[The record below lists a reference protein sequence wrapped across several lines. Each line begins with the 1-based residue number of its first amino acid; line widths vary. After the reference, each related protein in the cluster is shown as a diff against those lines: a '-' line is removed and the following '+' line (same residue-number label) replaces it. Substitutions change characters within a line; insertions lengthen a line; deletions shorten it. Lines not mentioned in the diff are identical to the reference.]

1 MAENATE
8 LTRNFAPTLP
18 KELNQSLSQPAEK
31 KSLFSSLKKET
42 VLPEKDVQEQT
53 KQLFDLLVDRVE
65 LRVDIARQ
73 SEDAGLPQAKSGQ
86 EKSLQD
92 RLDLIKRGGVHTV
105 VSQRSSEEVKNRT
118 LEHDLKKLRETE
130 EKISEL
136 TKNTQVVAE
145 YSKFREVRVE
155 KLRDAREV
163 SEGKTAIK
171 QLILQQE
178 KMARQ
183 VFLASRQYSPGER
196 QIIDEN
202 KQIVQAIENRVS
214 ELKKD
219 PEVFDLSRLRQ
230 LEGYQQGLKKDR
242 FAEAPSREKYIDQVR
257 QYWSQGK
264 KVLLTGSTGGGKT
277 ELLKYASKSLFG
289 VKAEI
294 LTGHEL
300 ITNYEIYGKT
310 KGGVK
315 DSQMTFMFGA
325 GPLIRAF
332 QRNVPFILDEINVI
346 PNKVAMRV
354 KTDMN
359 ARVGDTITVQEDGD
373 EKVTVGDNYAFGATE
388 NVKSEKHVDRE
399 KMDPALVRMF
409 EAIAIDYLPPHE
421 LYDIMLSS
429 MMDVRGGVKLSV
441 KDANDTL
448 RQLCNATEWIQ
459 KAYLGQTVNTGSGV
473 LEARGQASL
482 GKPATLREA
491 VLDPGK
497 ALDMLTGWEDAEKS
511 GLTFKEFLNKRIV
524 AFVNNENFPEE
535 DRYYLTEIFALQGFL
550 RGVKATDL
558 RVAGLD
564 QGTLDA
570 WSGHDG
576 KRYVPKNNYT
586 PPEIVAK
593 LDPYGTLKRPVTVE
607 ANDLL
612 DEETM
617 EEIKE
622 EELTDLTPTFTNT
635 QTNSANN
642 KSSNGSSSAM
652 AGLSPEGRFKIE
664 AIDAQYDPKSL
675 PSDKDDRY
683 KKYPQLLIS
692 IATKDQ
698 STVGVVAQR
707 LASILEPKMRSDGGE
722 SLYHYLKSLAD
733 FVNLDATRKDKTAM
747 IEVSKILSN
756 VNKFDWKK
764 EIWKDNIKTRLD
776 EINHL
781 MFN

>member
-1 MAENATE
+1 MGENTTE

-18 KELNQSLSQPAEK
+18 KESNQSLSQPTEK
-31 KSLFSSLKKET
+31 KSMFSAFKKEEA
-42 VLPEKDVQEQT
+42 LPEKEVQEQT
-53 KQLFDLLVDRVE
+53 KKLFDLLVDRVE

-73 SEDAGLPQAKSGQ
+73 SENAGLPQGKGGQ
-86 EKSLQD
+86 EMSLQD
-92 RLDLIKRGGVHTV
+92 RLALIKQGGVHGV
-105 VSQRSSEEVKNRT
+105 VSEISSQKVKNRA

-163 SEGKTAIK
+163 SEGQSAIK
-171 QLILQQE
+171 QLNLQQE

-202 KQIVQAIENRVS
+202 KQIIQAIENRVS
-214 ELKKD
+214 ELKKN

-230 LEGYQQGLKKDR
+230 LEGYQQGLKEDR
-242 FAEAPSREKYIDQVR
+242 FAETPSREKYIDQVR

-277 ELLKYASKSLFG
+277 ELLLHASRSLFG
-289 VKAEI
+289 QEAER

-300 ITNYEIYGKT
+300 MTNYEVYGKT
-310 KGGVK
+310 KGGVV
-315 DSQMTFMFGA
+315 DGQMTLMFGA
-325 GPLIRAF
+325 APFIRALD
-332 QRNVPFILDEINVI
+332 RNVPFVFDEINVV
-346 PNKVAMRV
+346 PNKILMRL
-354 KTDMN
+354 KTDLN
-359 ARVGDTITVQEDGD
+359 SRVGSKVTIQEDSD
-373 EKVTVGDNYAFGATE
+373 KVIQVGDNFAVGATE
-388 NVKSEKHVDRE
+388 NVKSEKHIDRE
-399 KMDPALVRMF
+399 KLDPALVRMF
-409 EAIAIDYLPPHE
+409 EPLAIDYFPPHE

-459 KAYLGQTVNTGSGV
+459 KAYLGQPINTGSGV

-497 ALDMLTGWEDAEKS
+497 ALDMLVGWEDAEKS

-535 DRYYLTEIFALQGFL
+535 DRYYLAEIFALQGFL

-586 PPEIVAK
+586 SPEIVAK

-622 EELTDLTPTFTNT
+622 EELTDLTPTFSNT
-635 QTNSANN
+635 KNN
-642 KSSNGSSSAM
+642 LSTSKSSAASSSAM

-683 KKYPQLLIS
+683 KRYPELLIL

-698 STVGVVAQR
+698 STVGVIAQR
-707 LASILEPKMRSDGGE
+707 LANILENNMRKDGGE
-722 SLYHYLKSLAD
+722 SLYYYVNALTE
-733 FVNLDATRKDKTAM
+733 FVSMDATRKDKNAM
-747 IEVSKILSN
+747 LEVSKILNN
-756 VNKFDWKK
+756 VNKLNWKN
-764 EIWKDNIKTRLD
+764 EIWKDNIRQRL
-776 EINHL
+776 EKINSL
-781 MFN
+781 MF